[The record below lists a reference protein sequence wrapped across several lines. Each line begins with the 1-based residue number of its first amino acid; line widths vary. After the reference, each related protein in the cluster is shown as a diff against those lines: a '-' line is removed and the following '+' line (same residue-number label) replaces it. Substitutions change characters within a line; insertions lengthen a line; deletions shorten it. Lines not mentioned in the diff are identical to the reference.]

1 VCGLVNA
8 KCTPGGRDYVEVLGG
23 SGLDTSTMTR
33 FVAMCGLQAERGT
46 QPLAIVGVAENTLK
60 NKPKLE

>member
-1 VCGLVNA
+1 MCGLVNA

-46 QPLAIVGVAENTLK
+46 QPLAIVGVAEKHTQK
-60 NKPKLE
+60 